1 MRILIHVI
9 SRGPGGASE
18 TQEKIHSGDTLTF
31 GRATDQVLQCNDARV
46 LLQHATVKISDE
58 RVTLTVNPPAQAAVN
73 GRLCRDATLQIGD
86 IVQLGP
92 MLLRRLRTPA
102 GYDAAFSLEPD
113 PRAAVPVKEIAAPKL
128 TLHALGWRKRP
139 WAWAFFLACFGFG
152 LLIPWMGL
160 SGDGSMLQTLRGTP
174 IPADGQ
180 WTSGALH
187 PAHAD
192 LELECEACHAKPFQR
207 VRNETCLDCH
217 STHLTQHVAA
227 GHPQVDALLADRCTT
242 CHIEHDEPSTLVQAD
257 TRLCTACHADPAASG
272 FDESVLAVTDFVTQ
286 HPEFRVSLLQPS
298 KKSASTADRG
308 MTELAAPII
317 QRLRLDEPAVKE
329 RSNLEFPHKVHLD
342 AKGIKAP
349 QGEVVMNCADCHTP
363 EAGGA
368 GFQPITMEQHCADC
382 HRLEFDPAQPE
393 RQLPHAEPAEAFRI
407 LLGHYSARYL
417 QGYSDPLANV
427 AANRQSPGERI
438 APRDRAVRLGEA
450 YDRALLVATDIF
462 ERRVCAD
469 CHTVTRTDTAQGP
482 VWEVMPV
489 QLTQVFMPKARFDH
503 ASHQTAD
510 MPCSSCH
517 AAESSEVATDVL
529 MPKIESCRDCHGGE
543 PGAAHTLN
551 KVPGDCVSCHIFHEP
566 VHPLWASPAVE
577 RALRRG
583 VSNPLTLAE
592 VETR

>member
-1 MRILIHVI
+1 
-9 SRGPGGASE
+9 
-18 TQEKIHSGDTLTF
+18 
-31 GRATDQVLQCNDARV
+31 
-46 LLQHATVKISDE
+46 
-58 RVTLTVNPPAQAAVN
+58 
-73 GRLCRDATLQIGD
+73 
-86 IVQLGP
+86 
-92 MLLRRLRTPA
+92 
-102 GYDAAFSLEPD
+102 
-113 PRAAVPVKEIAAPKL
+113 
-128 TLHALGWRKRP
+128 
-139 WAWAFFLACFGFG
+139 
-152 LLIPWMGL
+152 
-160 SGDGSMLQTLRGTP
+160 
-174 IPADGQ
+174 
-180 WTSGALH
+180 
-187 PAHAD
+187 
-192 LELECEACHAKPFQR
+192 
-207 VRNETCLDCH
+207 
-217 STHLTQHVAA
+217 
-227 GHPQVDALLADRCTT
+227 
-242 CHIEHDEPSTLVQAD
+242 
-257 TRLCTACHADPAASG
+257 
-272 FDESVLAVTDFVTQ
+272 VLAVTDFVTQ

-417 QGYSDPLANV
+417 QGYSDPLATV

-450 YDRALLVATDIF
+450 YERALLVATDIF

-469 CHTVTRTDTAQGP
+469 CHTVTRTDTPQGP

>member
-1 MRILIHVI
+1 MRILIQI
-9 SRGPGGASE
+9 ITRGPGGASE
-18 TQEKIHSGDTLTF
+18 TQEKIHTSDTLTF
-31 GRATDQVLQCNDARV
+31 GRATDQTLQCNDARV
-46 LLQHATVKISDE
+46 LLQHATIKLSEE
-58 RVTLTVNPPAQAAVN
+58 RATLTVNPPAQAAVN
-73 GRLCRDATLQIGD
+73 GRLCRDATLQVGD

-113 PRAAVPVKEIAAPKL
+113 PRAAVAVKEIEAPKL
-128 TLHALGWRKRP
+128 TLQSLGWRKRP
-139 WAWAFFLACFGFG
+139 WAWAFFIVCFGFG
-152 LLIPWMGL
+152 LLLPWAGL
-160 SGDGSMLQTLRGTP
+160 SGDGSLLQSLRATP

-180 WTSGALH
+180 WSSGALH
-187 PAHAD
+187 PAHAE

-227 GHPQVDALLADRCTT
+227 GHPQMEELLADRCTT
-242 CHIEHDEPSTLVQAD
+242 CHIEHDEPSTLVQSD
-257 TRLCTACHADPAASG
+257 TRLCTACHADPVANG

-298 KKSASTADRG
+298 KKSVSSNETG
-308 MTELAAPII
+308 MAKIMPATI
-317 QRLRLDEPAVKE
+317 QRLRLDETSVVE

-342 AKGIKAP
+342 PKGIKAP
-349 QGEVVMNCADCHTP
+349 QGEVVMACADCHTP
-363 EAGGA
+363 EPGGA
-368 GFQPITMEQHCADC
+368 RFQPIAMEQHCADC

-417 QGYSDPLANV
+417 QGYSDPLATT
-427 AANRQSPGERI
+427 AASRRSPGERL

-450 YDRALLVATDIF
+450 YERAVIVATDIF

-469 CHTVTRTDTAQGP
+469 CHTVTRKDTTEGP
-482 VWEVMPV
+482 IWEVMPV
-489 QLTQVFMPKARFDH
+489 QLTQAFMPKARFDH

-517 AAESSEVATDVL
+517 EAESSESATDVL
-529 MPKIESCRDCHGGE
+529 MPRIDSCRDCHGGE
-543 PGAAHTLN
+543 PGAAHSRNL
-551 KVPGDCVSCHIFHEP
+551 VPGDCVSCHVFHETE
-566 VHPLWASPAVE
+566 HPLWASPAVE

-583 VSNPLTLAE
+583 LSTDNTLAE
-592 VETR
+592 AKRP